1 MSDKEKNRN
10 IRAIIV
16 LTAAL
21 IALLLNIKFKRE
33 IIKSLLIVLVVII
46 VFYIIST
53 IALIAIDKIK
63 KLEKVHAVTP
73 GNDDQEEGESSGEQ
87 EQ

>member
-16 LTAAL
+16 LSAAL
-21 IALLLNIKFKRE
+21 IALLLNIKYKRE
-33 IIKSLLIVLVVII
+33 MVKSLLIVLVVII

-53 IALIAIDKIK
+53 IALIAIDKIR
-63 KLEKVHAVTP
+63 KLERVQPVKSSETK
-73 GNDDQEEGESSGEQ
+73 EEGVEEDSEKQG
-87 EQ
+87 

>member
-16 LTAAL
+16 LSAAL
-21 IALLLNIKFKRE
+21 IALLLNIKYKRE
-33 IIKSLLIVLVVII
+33 IVKSLLIVLVVII
-46 VFYIIST
+46 VFYIISS
-53 IALIAIDKIK
+53 IALIAIDKIR
-63 KLEKVHAVTP
+63 KLEKVHAVKP
-73 GNDDQEEGESSGEQ
+73 SGNKDEGSENGGQ

>member
-16 LTAAL
+16 LSAAL
-21 IALLLNIKFKRE
+21 IALLLNIKYKRE
-33 IIKSLLIVLVVII
+33 IVKSLLIVLVVII
-46 VFYIIST
+46 VFYVISS
-53 IALIAIDKIK
+53 IALIAIDKIR
-63 KLEKVHAVTP
+63 KLEKVHAVKP
-73 GNDDQEEGESSGEQ
+73 SDKKEENGSSDEQ